1 MSGHSKWNNIK
12 RKKEKTDG
20 ARAKI
25 FTKIGRELAVA
36 VREGGSAD
44 PNANSKLKDCIAKAK
59 ANNVPNENIERIIK
73 KASGESGGAQY
84 ESIVYEGYGPCGIAV
99 IVEALTDNRNRT
111 AGDVRHYFDKYGG
124 NLGTNG
130 CVSFMFERKG
140 QIVIEREG
148 LDEYVVMED
157 ALEAGAADF
166 EADDDV
172 FEITTDPDDL
182 GMVRDALTE
191 KGYTFISADVAE
203 IPSSTVDL
211 TDEEAVEKMTK
222 LLDMLEDNDDV
233 QQVYHNWN
241 MPDEDDED

>member
-59 ANNVPNENIERIIK
+59 ANNVPNDNIERIIK

-99 IVEALTDNRNRT
+99 IVETLTDNRHRT
-111 AGDVRHYFDKYGG
+111 AGDIRHYFDKYGG

-148 LDEYVVMED
+148 LDEDVVMED